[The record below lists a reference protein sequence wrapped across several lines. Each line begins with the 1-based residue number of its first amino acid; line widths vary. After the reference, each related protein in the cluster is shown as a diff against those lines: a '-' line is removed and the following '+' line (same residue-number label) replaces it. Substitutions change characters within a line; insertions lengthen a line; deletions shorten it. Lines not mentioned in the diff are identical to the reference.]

1 MFRKALIAAATLAV
15 TAGSIA
21 ATTGTASA
29 HGYRWSNHHNNYQRI
44 VCQPVFEWKRVWNA
58 HLYRYVT
65 IRVKV
70 DENCYRVGTPRY
82 NRWY

>member
-1 MFRKALIAAATLAV
+1 MFRKALLTIATLAV
-15 TAGSIA
+15 TATSIA

-29 HGYRWSNHHNNYQRI
+29 GGHRYNNHDNYQRV
-44 VCQPVFEWKRVWNA
+44 VCQPVFEWKRVWSDR
-58 HLYRYVT
+58 LYRYVT

-70 DENCYRVGTPRY
+70 DESCYYVAAPRY